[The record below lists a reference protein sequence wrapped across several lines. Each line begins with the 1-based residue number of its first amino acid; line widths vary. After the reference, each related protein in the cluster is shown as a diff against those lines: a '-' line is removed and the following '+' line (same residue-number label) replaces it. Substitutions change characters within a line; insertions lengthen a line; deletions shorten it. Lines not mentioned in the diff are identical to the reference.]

1 MSKCLRHLALVL
13 ANVAQTEGKDG
24 DDHLDDLA
32 PIDFLFLVFH
42 NLQIF
47 KFSNLQFSPE
57 WAHFPL
63 ALSTSGGRVR
73 HIPLCV

>member
-1 MSKCLRHLALVL
+1 MSKCLRHLAPVF
-13 ANVAQTEGKDG
+13 ANVAQTESEDG
-24 DDHLDDLA
+24 DNHLDDLT

-47 KFSNLQFSPE
+47 KFLNLRFSPE
-57 WAHFPL
+57 WAHFLL